1 MLLPVLLVTVLV
13 VLGRV
18 RVLNQWVDVNVLL
31 LVTVV
36 VVTVDDWVV
45 VVEIVEV
52 KEAVEVLVSS
62 KVEVKVELEK
72 PEVE

>member
-1 MLLPVLLVTVLV
+1 M
-13 VLGRV
+13 
-18 RVLNQWVDVNVLL
+18 NVLL

-36 VVTVDDWVV
+36 VVTVDDWVA

-62 KVEVKVELEK
+62 KVEVKVELVK